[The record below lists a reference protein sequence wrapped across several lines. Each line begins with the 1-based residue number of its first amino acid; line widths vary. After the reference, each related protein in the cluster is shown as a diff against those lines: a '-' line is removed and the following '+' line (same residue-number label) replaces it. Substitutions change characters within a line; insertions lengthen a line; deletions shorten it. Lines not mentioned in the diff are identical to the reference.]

1 MLIPLAAAFIYVGRR
16 WYRIVR
22 LGNDAD
28 DRFDQPA
35 RRFRHGDAR
44 RRRPRLS
51 RATWGWMHYTFIVA
65 FIGLFIGTRHRGR
78 E

>member
-22 LGNDAD
+22 LGTDAD

-35 RRFRHGDAR
+35 RRFAMAMRDGVGQGYLAR
-44 RRRPRLS
+44 PG
-51 RATWGWMHYTFIVA
+51 AGCI
-65 FIGLFIGTRHRGR
+65 TRS
-78 E
+78 